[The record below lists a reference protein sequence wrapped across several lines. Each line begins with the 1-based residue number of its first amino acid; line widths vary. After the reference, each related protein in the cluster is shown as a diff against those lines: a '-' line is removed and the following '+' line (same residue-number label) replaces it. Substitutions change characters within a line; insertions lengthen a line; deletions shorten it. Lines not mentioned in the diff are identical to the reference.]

1 MNNIPNNTF
10 NFGNVSKNINQGK
23 IIPNIQRQNLQ
34 SINMIPN
41 EDQMIIIRKQQ
52 ENKFNNVN
60 SIKNFSRNNMDNIKN
75 RNLNE
80 TRFNNI
86 NQD

>member
-52 ENKFNNVN
+52 ENKFD
-60 SIKNFSRNNMDNIKN
+60 M
-75 RNLNE
+75 
-80 TRFNNI
+80 
-86 NQD
+86 